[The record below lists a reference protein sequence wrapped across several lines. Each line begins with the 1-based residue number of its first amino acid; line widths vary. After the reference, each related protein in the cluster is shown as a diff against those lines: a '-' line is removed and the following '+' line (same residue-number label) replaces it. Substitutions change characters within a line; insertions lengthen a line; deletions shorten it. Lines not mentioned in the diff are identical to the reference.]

1 MDTDNLQPFDK
12 LIDSALRSEPMRDVP
27 AGFSARVMERISAEA
42 SEQAEHA
49 VSTHRFVRPLLFV
62 SVLAFALIVVPM
74 AAFYG
79 QWSRQAL
86 PGGMGVLDYVLAW
99 VDLSLMSSLTD
110 VTFVS
115 ATAIAGGVLLVA
127 GLWAVTRTRGAQR
140 QTNR

>member
-27 AGFSARVMERISAEA
+27 AGFSARVMERVSAEV
-42 SEQAEHA
+42 SEQTRHA
-49 VSTHRFVRPLLFV
+49 AGTHRLVRPLLITG
-62 SVLAFALIVVPM
+62 VLAALIVVPM

-79 QWSRQAL
+79 QWSRPAL
-86 PGGMGVLDYVLAW
+86 PGGMGLLDYALAW

-110 VTFVS
+110 MTFVS
-115 ATAIAGGVLLVA
+115 AAAITGGVLLVG
-127 GLWAVTRTRGAQR
+127 GLWAVTRSRGAQR